1 MTFKNSIKDRWSPVW
16 LRTGPR
22 LHHCCLLAV
31 SASKEKFKWAAP
43 FTPISINHIL
53 ILPWI
58 WRSSTW
64 PAATAA
70 LSGRE
75 WTRTLFLCEYFVST
89 SGPAPVAV
97 LPCGRHLFFPPLQ
110 WLRCQSHTYSCE
122 KGRCQ
127 LLTRAAPSSSLI
139 IPLLSGMS
147 DCVGLQSGLHSN
159 WFLFFKRYMI

>member
-16 LRTGPR
+16 LRTRPR

-89 SGPAPVAV
+89 SSPAPVAV
-97 LPCGRHLFFPPLQ
+97 LPCGRHLFSPPPVAAVPISYLFLWKRSLPIAYPRRSFFFPNYPTAVRDVRLCWTPVWTAQ
-110 WLRCQSHTYSCE
+110 
-122 KGRCQ
+122 
-127 LLTRAAPSSSLI
+127 
-139 IPLLSGMS
+139 
-147 DCVGLQSGLHSN
+147 
-159 WFLFFKRYMI
+159 